1 MFNLSGRYLDDDCV
15 LQCVG
20 TENEIR
26 EIIELELP
34 YLDYKWALITLMR

>member
-1 MFNLSGRYLDDDCV
+1 MFNLSGRYLDDD
-15 LQCVG
+15 CVG

-34 YLDYKWALITLMR
+34 HLDYKWALITLMR